1 MFYTASW
8 GWTWQAVKRQ
18 NKSPCLSAACV
29 SVSIS
34 IIPVLC
40 SIMRLICAIW
50 HIPIQMLIA
59 SRQQMRWHTVIII
72 TDKLEI
78 FIFCRQSP
86 ASLTFELFSW
96 DFPVCDQYSSSP
108 PEDQAQCSE
117 FFISFK
123 ASVLLLLCIIAAMII
138 FQPSV
143 CLKMLC
149 FLMFSFFGIV
159 LHLNSFT
166 AMWLLGPAGYQLRSA
181 NYYRSLDENKI
192 KWNDSKCLISTVRP
206 GQV

>member
-40 SIMRLICAIW
+40 SIMQLICAIW

-96 DFPVCDQYSSSP
+96 DFSACDQYSSSP
-108 PEDQAQCSE
+108 PEDQAQRSE
-117 FFISFK
+117 FFISFT

-143 CLKMLC
+143 CVWKCYAVTVSRLC
-149 FLMFSFFGIV
+149 DCSDR
-159 LHLNSFT
+159 
-166 AMWLLGPAGYQLRSA
+166 LGT
-181 NYYRSLDENKI
+181 N
-192 KWNDSKCLISTVRP
+192 
-206 GQV
+206 